1 MSYDYLNGK
10 KSVEEILNNTA
21 KIDNKDVPKDETNFT
36 YGNGIRSWIS
46 SIFIDIIGSTN
57 LIKNN
62 DELIVA
68 KVLRSFTSEAISI
81 LNLTNT
87 VRQIGVRGDCVYGIY
102 STPEKKDIYELF
114 DIVCYLNDMVKML
127 NKIFKKRG
135 YPEIKAGIGLASGH
149 DLIIKAGKKGTG
161 INDRIW
167 IGDAVVD
174 ACNLANKA
182 GRNGKKTIGVSSLS
196 YSNFIDQLEKN
207 NPNKNVKDWFD
218 YNIYDHAYYCNV
230 IMTDFDNWIENDL

>member
-1 MSYDYLNGK
+1 MLYDYKSGK
-10 KSVEEILNNTA
+10 KSIEERLSNTT

-46 SIFIDIIGSTN
+46 SIFIDIVGSTN

-68 KVLRSFTSEAISI
+68 KVLRAFTAEAISI
-81 LNLTNT
+81 LNSPDT

-102 STPEKKDIYELF
+102 STPQKDNIYELF
-114 DIVCYLNDMVKML
+114 DVTCYLNDLVKML
-127 NKIFKKRG
+127 NKIFRKYG
-135 YPEIKAGIGLASGH
+135 YPQIKVGIGFAAGH

-182 GRNGKKTIGVSSLS
+182 GRNGKGTIGISSLA
-196 YSNFIDQLEKN
+196 YNNFIKLLEKSHE
-207 NPNKNVKDWFD
+207 NKNVRNWFT
-218 YNIYDHAYYCNV
+218 YNSLDNAYYCNT
-230 IMTDFDNWIENDL
+230 IMSAFDEWIEEEL

>member
-1 MSYDYLNGK
+1 MTYDYKSGK
-10 KSVEEILNNTA
+10 KSIEDILNNSA
-21 KIDNKDVPKDETNFT
+21 KIDNKDVPKDETDFT

-46 SIFIDIIGSTN
+46 SIFIDIVDSTN

-68 KVLRSFTSEAISI
+68 KVLRAFTSEAISI
-81 LNLTNT
+81 LNLTNN

-102 STPEKKDIYELF
+102 STPGKRDIYELF
-114 DIVCYLNDMVKML
+114 DVACYLNVMIKML
-127 NKIFKKRG
+127 NKIFKRYG
-135 YPEIKAGIGLASGH
+135 YPEIRVGIGLATGH

-174 ACNLANKA
+174 ACNIANKA
-182 GRNGKKTIGVSSLS
+182 GRNGKKTIGVSSLA
-196 YSNFIDQLEKN
+196 YSNFIELLEEN
-207 NPNKNVKDWFD
+207 NPNKSVRNWFD
-218 YNIYDHAYYCNV
+218 HGIYDTAYYCNV
-230 IMTDFDNWIENDL
+230 IMTDFDNWVENEM